1 MEIIQKE
8 EKKWPVGESVKYGW
22 MMSLS
27 PVSPLYPQV
36 PHPRFQPAA
45 YWNYSGKKYPEIS
58 NIQNLNLPHTGNYL
72 HCIYNY
78 LYSFYIVFNI
88 INNLEMM

>member
-45 YWNYSGKKYPEIS
+45 YWNYSGKKYPES
-58 NIQNLNLPHTGNYL
+58 
-72 HCIYNY
+72 
-78 LYSFYIVFNI
+78 SKKAK
-88 INNLEMM
+88 LEFAMHQQLST